1 MCFGRTPR
9 IPRLI
14 SVLVRKEDL
23 NCEGDKLIK
32 SLEHVQVKIDLE
44 YTNRALLLLD
54 VTSPSNT
61 LSRILYS
68 RQWDAI
74 YARKKYSDLVVTSVH
89 FWGESMLGVWKVDIK
104 EDTDPG
110 NLYEGMFVMYLVSS
124 KTMPYL

>member
-9 IPRLI
+9 IPSPI
-14 SVLVRKEDL
+14 SVPIRKEDL
-23 NCEGDKLIK
+23 KCEGDKLIQ

-44 YTNRALLLLD
+44 YGNRALLVLD

-61 LSRILYS
+61 SSRILYY
-68 RQWDAI
+68 RPWDAI
-74 YARKKYSDLVVTSVH
+74 VSRKKYSDLVVTSVH

-110 NLYEGMFVMYLVSS
+110 NLYDGML
-124 KTMPYL
+124 